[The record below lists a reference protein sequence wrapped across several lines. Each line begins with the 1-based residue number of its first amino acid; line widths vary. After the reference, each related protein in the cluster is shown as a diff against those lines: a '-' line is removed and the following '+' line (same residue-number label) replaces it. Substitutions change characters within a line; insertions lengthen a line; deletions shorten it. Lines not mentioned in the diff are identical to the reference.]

1 MKTKKKL
8 VFMILFVFLSVLL
21 FAAGVIRL
29 EEGWYENDNGTVRAM
44 VLYDGGNNYRIAFY
58 SVVRGSANYT
68 YNANGKAKKNVI
80 TYSGKDGKKY
90 TITLVS
96 STEIL
101 DSQTGFTLKCK

>member
-8 VFMILFVFLSVLL
+8 VFVILFAFLCVLL
-21 FAAGVIRL
+21 FAAGAIRL
-29 EEGWYENDNGTVRAM
+29 EEGWYKNDDDTVRAM
-44 VLYDGGNNYRIAFY
+44 VLYDGGNAYRIAFY

-68 YNANGKAKKNVI
+68 YSANGTAKKNII
-80 TYSGKDGKKY
+80 TYTGKDGKKY

-101 DSQTGFTLKCK
+101 DSQTGLTLKCK